1 MTFGVLFLRVVI
13 GGIFFGHGAQKLFG
27 WWSGPG
33 LGGMR
38 GMLAGGGWRLPS
50 LMAPLV
56 AVIETS
62 GLLLA
67 LGLLTPFVA
76 LALVANMTVAI
87 ATVHWAR
94 GFWSTNGGYEFNLS
108 LIAACVAIAAIGPGR
123 ISLDRAIG
131 WDDNLSGSW
140 WGIAVLVLGVAA
152 GLTTV
157 ALFKREPA
165 PAEA

>member
-1 MTFGVLFLRVVI
+1 MTFGLLFLRVVI
-13 GGIFFGHGAQKLFG
+13 GGIFVAHGAQKLFG

-33 LGGMR
+33 LAGMR
-38 GMLAGGGWRLPS
+38 GALAGGGWRLPS
-50 LMAPLV
+50 LMAVLV
-56 AVIETS
+56 ALIETS
-62 GLLLA
+62 GLLLV

-76 LALVANMTVAI
+76 LALIANMTVAI

-94 GFWSTNGGYEFNLS
+94 GFWNANGGYEFNLS
-108 LIAACVAIAAIGPGR
+108 LIASLVAIAAIGPGR

-152 GLTTV
+152 GLATV
-157 ALFKREPA
+157 ALFRRAPA

>member
-33 LGGMR
+33 LDGMR
-38 GMLAGGGWRLPS
+38 GALAGGGWRFPA
-50 LMAPLV
+50 LMAFVV
-56 AVIETS
+56 ADIETS

-67 LGLLTPFVA
+67 LGFLTPFVA
-76 LALVANMTVAI
+76 LVLIANMTVAI

-94 GFWSTNGGYEFNLS
+94 GFWSTNGGYEFNLA
-108 LIAACVAIAAIGPGR
+108 LIAALTAIAAIGPGR
-123 ISLDRAIG
+123 ISIDRVFG

-140 WGIAVLVLGVAA
+140 WGIAVLLIGVAA
-152 GLTTV
+152 GLATV
-157 ALFKREPA
+157 AVFKGEPRGS
-165 PAEA
+165 